1 MLDAIRLA
9 KRRIMASLRL
19 RRALSVT
26 RRQAASLG
34 CGRSVEGHQLPGRL
48 VISLTSYPK
57 RFPVLH
63 GTIVNL
69 LSQSVRADE
78 VVLWLAEQDR
88 VLLPSPVE
96 KLCEHGLVIRTSPDY
111 RSYLKLVPQLKLSPD
126 AFIVVADDDMYYDAN
141 WLKRIVSVYDAA
153 ECSLVTHRAHLVK
166 YDASGDLKPYSEWR
180 QDVVSTAP
188 RVDIFGTGIG
198 GVLYP
203 PRSLARETV
212 DASLFMELCPKADD
226 VWFHWMARRAG
237 VLTKTT
243 ARRFVQVPWPQ
254 DEETGLMHENW
265 AGGNDRQIAA
275 LVEKFGLPRA
285 AAASERLAIG

>member
-1 MLDAIRLA
+1 MLDAIQLA

-34 CGRSVEGHQLPGRL
+34 CGRSLEGHQLPGRL

-78 VVLWLAEQDR
+78 VVLWLADEDR

-96 KLCEHGLVIRTSPDY
+96 KLCAQGLVIRTCPDY
-111 RSYLKLVPQLKLSPD
+111 RSYKKLAPQLQLSPD
-126 AFIVVADDDMYYDAN
+126 AFLVIADDDVHYDAD
-141 WLKRIVSVYDAA
+141 WLKRLVDAYDPA
-153 ECSLVTHRAHLVK
+153 ERSLVAHRARLLRRTS
-166 YDASGDLKPYSEWR
+166 AGSLRPYADWP
-180 QDVVSTAP
+180 QDIVSTAP
-188 RVDIFGTGIG
+188 GEDVFATGVG

-203 PRSLARETV
+203 PGSLAPEATE
-212 DASLFMELCPKADD
+212 ASLFMAICPRADD

-275 LVEKFGLPRA
+275 VVEMFGLPRA
-285 AAASERLAIG
+285 AAAPERLAVG